1 MDSSSPSRP
10 QRVQPGGHQLRREV
24 IVHHQRERILKAAVE
39 LIAERG
45 YRSVTVADIVKRAA
59 TARLKFYENFSSK
72 QDCFLAA
79 YDAALAEAT
88 RRVGEA
94 CERHPDSFPERV
106 SAGIAALLDFGTA
119 EPALARAC
127 VVEAPLLGAAMQGA
141 RERALAGFAP
151 LLGGARQALGEAELP
166 PSVEESVFDGLYWL
180 LYDAILTGA
189 PEQLEQLRPQ
199 LVEFALLPFLGA
211 AAAADAAKAQ

>member
-1 MDSSSPSRP
+1 VQRSSPSQPPPARP
-10 QRVQPGGHQLRREV
+10 GAHQLRREV
-24 IVHHQRERILKAAVE
+24 VDHHRRDRILTAAVE

-45 YRSVTVADIVKRAA
+45 YRATRVVDILKRAGVGKA
-59 TARLKFYENFSSK
+59 KFYELFSSR

-79 YDAALAEAT
+79 YDGGLDEAT

-94 CERHPDSFPERV
+94 CERHPDSFSERV
-106 SAGIAALLDFGTA
+106 SAAIAALLDYAAA

-127 VVEAPLLGAAMQGA
+127 IVEAPLLGAAMRGA

-151 LLGGARQALGEAELP
+151 LLRGARAEVGEAELP
-166 PSVEESVFDGLYWL
+166 PSVEESVFDGLYWI
-180 LYDAILTGA
+180 LYDAILTA
-189 PEQLEQLRPQ
+189 TPEHLEELRPQ

-211 AAAADAAKAQ
+211 AAAAEAAKPL

>member
-1 MDSSSPSRP
+1 MERSSPSQPPRA
-10 QRVQPGGHQLRREV
+10 RPGGHQLRREV
-24 IVHHQRERILKAAVE
+24 VVHHQRERILSAAVE

-45 YRSVTVADIVKRAA
+45 YRAVTVADIVKRAA
-59 TARLKFYENFSSK
+59 IARLKFYENFSSK

-79 YDAALAEAT
+79 YERGLGEAT

-106 SAGIAALLDFGTA
+106 SAGIAALLDYAVA

-127 VVEAPLLGAAMQGA
+127 IVEAPLLGAAMQGA
-141 RERALAGFAP
+141 RERSLAGFAP
-151 LLGGARQALGEAELP
+151 LLCGARQGVGEAELP
-166 PSVEESVFDGLYWL
+166 ASVEESVFDGLYWL
-180 LYDAILTGA
+180 LYDAILTGT
-189 PEQLEQLRPQ
+189 PEQLEELRPQ

-211 AAAADAAKAQ
+211 AAAADAAKAL

>member
-1 MDSSSPSRP
+1 MERPSPSRSP
-10 QRVQPGGHQLRREV
+10 LTRPGGHQLRPEV
-24 IVHHQRERILKAAVE
+24 VVHHRRERILTAAVE

-45 YRSVTVADIVKRAA
+45 YRAVTVADIIKRAGVA
-59 TARLKFYENFSSK
+59 KLKFYENFSSK
-72 QDCFLAA
+72 EDCFLAV
-79 YDAALAEAT
+79 YDRGLVEAT

-106 SAGIAALLDFGTA
+106 AAGIAALLDYAAA

-127 VVEAPLLGAAMQGA
+127 IVEAPLLGAAMEGA

-151 LLGGARQALGEAELP
+151 LLRGARQEVGEAELP

-180 LYDAILTGA
+180 LYDAILTGT
-189 PEQLEQLRPQ
+189 PERLEELRPQ

-211 AAAADAAKAQ
+211 AAAADASSR